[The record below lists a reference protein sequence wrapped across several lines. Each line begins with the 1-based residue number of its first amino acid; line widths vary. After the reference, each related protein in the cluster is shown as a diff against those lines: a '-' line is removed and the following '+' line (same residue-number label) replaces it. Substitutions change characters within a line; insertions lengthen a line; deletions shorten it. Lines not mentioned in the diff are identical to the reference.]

1 MIFNTFTTDNWIS
14 IIGIGL
20 PLFIGLISFIVKAI
34 SDSGKRTEELRP
46 NVFIRYERYWKNGIY
61 YQELLLKNYGL
72 TSAIITSVQITP
84 KFEGQGKQDFMPNT
98 FSSIKEFPLA
108 TGQEMRTIIGAS
120 GQDTDLVKPEKRHYK
135 ISYRNQFFKKEY
147 NSEYDIDEL
156 NLPTIIYNGNGI
168 EKIEV
173 KIDSKQFN
181 KITKKRKN
189 HPRGV

>member
-46 NVFIRYERYWKNGIY
+46 NVFISYERYWKNGIY

-108 TGQEMRTIIGAS
+108 PGQEMRTIIGAS

-135 ISYRNQFFKKEY
+135 ISYRNQFFKKCWHW
-147 NSEYDIDEL
+147 L
-156 NLPTIIYNGNGI
+156 
-168 EKIEV
+168 
-173 KIDSKQFN
+173 
-181 KITKKRKN
+181 RK
-189 HPRGV
+189 

>member
-46 NVFIRYERYWKNGIY
+46 NVFISYERYWKNGIY

-108 TGQEMRTIIGAS
+108 PGQEMRTIIGAS
-120 GQDTDLVKPEKRHYK
+120 G
-135 ISYRNQFFKKEY
+135 
-147 NSEYDIDEL
+147 
-156 NLPTIIYNGNGI
+156 
-168 EKIEV
+168 
-173 KIDSKQFN
+173 
-181 KITKKRKN
+181 
-189 HPRGV
+189 